1 MYTRMEITISIDENI
16 WQKVKIEAEKRNISS
31 NELVKQALATFL
43 AIDNINNPKLFGDIE
58 E

>member
-1 MYTRMEITISIDENI
+1 MEITISIDENI